1 MKKSCIA
8 LISILFCLGYF
19 SVSVYGENTTTI
31 IKGSASSAG
40 KNFLCKASAEK
51 AVQPSGTTAQSVQ
64 PKKRSFVTLK
74 NFLIL
79 TGILIVGVLVCIAI
93 PFLVIAEIAGLILW
107 IYMGVVLLFAMP
119 WLTILFWVGLVFLVI
134 GVSGGIV
141 TWIGG
146 ITSLAGGIT
155 TAILGFVLAGL
166 TCFALLDSPDTVWYS
181 YYIAVA
187 VGYLFALIIFGL
199 IYFIIIRPVRYFKNK
214 KTIASMAE
222 RIAADSYYI
231 ETCSN
236 ADRSFYA
243 RHKIAID
250 KLVSGIK
257 QERDEKRTHEQNIQ
271 RKKQLEDIEK
281 ESKTQEL
288 QAKQDEETAKL
299 KRHLAAL
306 PERVRMIGQI
316 QKSDANDDLLSVFDQ
331 IESVLQDIQAFR
343 VHLSSDNRNLIKRQ
357 CALFEAHLEDVKEK
371 IVENKV
377 FLLQRD
383 GIIELFTNLQMQGE

>member
-8 LISILFCLGYF
+8 LISILMCASYF
-19 SVSVYGENTTTI
+19 SISVYGENTTTI
-31 IKGSASSAG
+31 IKGSASSVG

-93 PFLVIAEIAGLILW
+93 PFLAIAEIAGLILW

-134 GVSGGIV
+134 GISGGIV

-257 QERDEKRTHEQNIQ
+257 QERDEKRTHEQ
-271 RKKQLEDIEK
+271 LEDIEK

>member
-8 LISILFCLGYF
+8 LISILFCLSYF

-64 PKKRSFVTLK
+64 PKKRAFVTLK

-79 TGILIVGVLVCIAI
+79 TGILIVGAFVCIAI
-93 PFLVIAEIAGLILW
+93 PFLAIAEIAGLILW

-119 WLTILFWVGLVFLVI
+119 WLTILFWVGLIFLVI
-134 GVSGGIV
+134 LVSQGIV
-141 TWIGG
+141 IWIGG

-155 TAILGFVLAGL
+155 VAILGFVLAGL
-166 TCFALLDSPDTVWYS
+166 TCFALLDSSDTVWYS

-199 IYFIIIRPVRYFKNK
+199 IYFIIIRPVQHFKNK

-222 RIAADSYYI
+222 RIAADSYYV
-231 ETCSN
+231 ETCGN

-288 QAKQDEETAKL
+288 QAKKDEETAKL

-316 QKSDANDDLLSVFDQ
+316 QKSDSNDDLLSVFDQ

-357 CALFEAHLEDVKEK
+357 RALFEAHLEDVKEK

-383 GIIELFTNLQMQGE
+383 GIIELFTNLQIQGE

>member
-1 MKKSCIA
+1 
-8 LISILFCLGYF
+8 
-19 SVSVYGENTTTI
+19 VYGENITTI
-31 IKGSASSAG
+31 INGSDSSTG
-40 KNFLCKASAEK
+40 KIFLCKASAEK
-51 AVQPSGTTAQSVQ
+51 EVQQSDTNTPAVQ
-64 PKKRSFVTLK
+64 PKKQSFVTLK

-79 TGILIVGVLVCIAI
+79 TGILIVGI
-93 PFLVIAEIAGLILW
+93 PLSLIPPLAIAEIAGLILW

-134 GVSGGIV
+134 GISGGLV
-141 TWIGG
+141 MWIGD

-155 TAILGFVLAGL
+155 TTILGFVLAAL
-166 TCFALLDSPDTVWYS
+166 FCFALHDEADIAWYS
-181 YYIAVA
+181 YYIAVV

-199 IYFIIIRPVRYFKNK
+199 IYFIIIRPVQHFKNK
-214 KTIASMAE
+214 KTIASIAE

-236 ADRSFYA
+236 ADRSFYT

-257 QERDEKRTHEQNIQ
+257 QERDEKRTHEQNLQ
-271 RKKQLEDIEK
+271 RRKQLEDIEK
-281 ESKTQEL
+281 ESKAQEL
-288 QAKQDEETAKL
+288 QVKQDEAAAKL
-299 KRHLAAL
+299 KRHLDSL

-316 QKSDANDDLLSVFDQ
+316 QKSDTNDDLLSIFDQ
-331 IESVLQDIQAFR
+331 IESVLQDIQAFQA
-343 VHLSSDNRNLIKRQ
+343 HLSSNNRNLIKRQ
-357 CALFEAHLEDVKEK
+357 CALFEAHLEDAKEK

-383 GIIELFTNLQMQGE
+383 GIIELFTNLQTQGE